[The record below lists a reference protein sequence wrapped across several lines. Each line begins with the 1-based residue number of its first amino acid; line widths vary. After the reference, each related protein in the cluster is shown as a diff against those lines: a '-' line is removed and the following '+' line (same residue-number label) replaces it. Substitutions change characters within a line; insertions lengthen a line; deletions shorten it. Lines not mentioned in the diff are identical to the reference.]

1 MTSAGHAAV
10 FLKSAVMYVAL
21 ATQQTVRMPTQQTER
36 MPTQQTERSALIN
49 EYAQPVTVAD
59 RGFFFV

>member
-10 FLKSAVMYVAL
+10 FLKSAVMFVAL
-21 ATQQTVRMPTQQTER
+21 ATQQTER

-49 EYAQPVTVAD
+49 EYARPVTAAD